1 MATELKKP
9 VESAKPEGSE
19 TAKLANE
26 FVEPAVETPSKNHLK
41 GTALKAYG
49 QHTKKAAA
57 DKLVVDFLPLVY
69 KIVHQVAS
77 YLHPPLTKDDLVS
90 AGTIGLIKAARDFDN
105 TKDAEFKT
113 YAYIRVRGAI
123 LDELRSWSFTPS
135 SVKKQFEQAQQLV
148 KDYVEANGMEPTDE
162 ELAQMLGITTDKMYR
177 LFETARA
184 RHFLSIHGI
193 NEEAPALGRSLMC
206 KSTEAPSSRIE
217 KQELSIKLAEAIQQL
232 PEKQKQI
239 ILLYYHKE
247 LTMKEAAMVL
257 EVTESRVSQLHAAAL
272 FKLSTKL
279 KLWDR
284 SKE

>member
-9 VESAKPEGSE
+9 VESVKDGDPK
-19 TAKLANE
+19 TAKLAQE
-26 FVEPAVETPSKNHLK
+26 FVETPPPSTSQDHLK

-49 QHTKKAAA
+49 QHTKKAVE

-69 KIVHQVAS
+69 KIVHQIAS
-77 YLHPPLTKDDLVS
+77 YLHPPLTRDDLVS
-90 AGTIGLIKAARDFDN
+90 AGTIGLIKAARDFDS
-105 TKDAEFKT
+105 TKEAEFKT
-113 YAYIRVRGAI
+113 YAYIRVRGAV

-135 SVKKQFEQAQQLV
+135 SIKKQFEQAQQHV
-148 KDYVEANGMEPTDE
+148 KDYIETNGIEPTDE

-177 LFETARA
+177 MFETARA

-193 NEEAPALGRSLMC
+193 NEETPALGKSLMC
-206 KSTEAPSSRIE
+206 KSTEDPSSRIE
-217 KQELSIKLAEAIQQL
+217 KQELSVKLAEAIGQL

-257 EVTESRVSQLHAAAL
+257 EITESRVSQLHAAAL

-279 KLWDR
+279 KLWDK
-284 SKE
+284 SKV

>member
-9 VESAKPEGSE
+9 VGSLNESDVK
-19 TAKLANE
+19 TARLAQE
-26 FVEPAVETPSKNHLK
+26 FVNAAAPAQSQDHLK
-41 GTALKAYG
+41 GTAMKAYN

-57 DKLVVDFLPLVY
+57 DKLVVDFLPLVH
-69 KIVHQVAS
+69 KIVHQIAS
-77 YLHPPLTKDDLVS
+77 YLHPPLTREDLVS
-90 AGTIGLIKAARDFDN
+90 AGTIGLIKAARDFDS
-105 TKDAEFKT
+105 TKEAEFKT
-113 YAYIRVRGAI
+113 YAYIRVRGAV

-135 SVKKQFEQAQQLV
+135 SIKKQFEQAQQLV
-148 KDYVEANGMEPTDE
+148 RDYVETNGVEPTDE
-162 ELAQMLGITTDKMYR
+162 QLAKMLGITTDKMYR
-177 LFETARA
+177 MFETARA

-206 KSTEAPSSRIE
+206 KSTENPGSRIE
-217 KQELSIKLAEAIQQL
+217 KQELSAKLAEAIGQL

-257 EVTESRVSQLHAAAL
+257 GVTESRVSQLHAAAL

-279 KLWDR
+279 KLWDK
-284 SKE
+284 SKT

>member
-9 VESAKPEGSE
+9 VGSLNESDVK
-19 TAKLANE
+19 TARLAQE
-26 FVEPAVETPSKNHLK
+26 FVNTAAPAQSRDHLK
-41 GTALKAYG
+41 GTALKAYN

-57 DKLVVDFLPLVY
+57 DKLVVDFLPLVH
-69 KIVHQVAS
+69 KIVHQIAS
-77 YLHPPLTKDDLVS
+77 YLHPPLTREDLVS
-90 AGTIGLIKAARDFDN
+90 AGTIGLIKAARDFDS
-105 TKDAEFKT
+105 TKEAEFKT
-113 YAYIRVRGAI
+113 YAYIRVRGAV

-135 SVKKQFEQAQQLV
+135 SIKKQFEQAQQLV
-148 KDYVEANGMEPTDE
+148 RDYVETNGVEPTDE
-162 ELAQMLGITTDKMYR
+162 QLAKMLGITTDKMYR
-177 LFETARA
+177 MFETARA

-193 NEEAPALGRSLMC
+193 NEEAPALGKSLMC
-206 KSTEAPSSRIE
+206 KSTEDPGSRIE
-217 KQELSIKLAEAIQQL
+217 KQELSVKLAEAIGQL

-279 KLWDR
+279 KLWDK
-284 SKE
+284 SKT

>member
-9 VESAKPEGSE
+9 VESLYEGNVK
-19 TAKLANE
+19 TAKLAQE
-26 FVEPAVETPSKNHLK
+26 FVDTAAPAQSRDHLK
-41 GTALKAYG
+41 GTALKAYN
-49 QHTKKAAA
+49 QHTKKAAT
-57 DKLVVDFLPLVY
+57 DKLVVDFLPLVH
-69 KIVHQVAS
+69 KIVHQIAS
-77 YLHPPLTKDDLVS
+77 YLHPPLTREDLVS
-90 AGTIGLIKAARDFDN
+90 AGTIGLIKAARDFDS
-105 TKDAEFKT
+105 TKEAEFKT
-113 YAYIRVRGAI
+113 YAYIRVRGAV

-135 SVKKQFEQAQQLV
+135 SIKKQFEQAQQLV
-148 KDYVEANGMEPTDE
+148 KDYVEASGVEPTDE
-162 ELAQMLGITTDKMYR
+162 QLAQMLGITTDKMYR
-177 LFETARA
+177 MFETARA

-206 KSTEAPSSRIE
+206 KNTEDPGSRIE
-217 KQELSIKLAEAIQQL
+217 KEELSAKLAEAIGQL

-279 KLWDR
+279 KLWDK
-284 SKE
+284 SKA

>member
-1 MATELKKP
+1 VATELKKP
-9 VESAKPEGSE
+9 VESLHDGE
-19 TAKLANE
+19 TKSAALAQE
-26 FVEPAVETPSKNHLK
+26 FAEPVAASRSQDHLK

-49 QHTKKAAA
+49 QHTKKAAT
-57 DKLVVDFLPLVY
+57 DKLVVDFLPLVH
-69 KIVHQVAS
+69 KIVHQIAS
-77 YLHPPLTKDDLVS
+77 YLHPPLTREDLVS
-90 AGTIGLIKAARDFDN
+90 AGTIGLIKAARDFDV
-105 TKDAEFKT
+105 TREAEFKT
-113 YAYIRVRGAI
+113 YAYIRVRGAV

-135 SVKKQFEQAQQLV
+135 SIKKQFEQAQQLV
-148 KDYVEANGMEPTDE
+148 KDYVETNGLEPTDE
-162 ELAQMLGITTDKMYR
+162 ELAQMLSITKDKMYR

-206 KSTEAPSSRIE
+206 KSTESPSSKIE
-217 KQELSIKLAEAIQQL
+217 KEELSVKLAEAIGQL

-247 LTMKEAAMVL
+247 LTMKEASLVL

-279 KLWDR
+279 KLWDK
-284 SKE
+284 SKT